1 MILDSRIA
9 ENSTYDIGN
18 AIRSID
24 VTDVGLQIQ
33 IFWSQAANN

>member
-9 ENSTYDIGN
+9 GNSTYDIGN

-24 VTDVGLQIQ
+24 VTDVGLADSDILK
-33 IFWSQAANN
+33 SGCK